1 MLRATV
7 PRALQASLRSARKHS
22 ATSRGGISAGIQT
35 LPETTSMTN
44 KRKTTKNA
52 QMDLVLAMQEV
63 ALQLL
68 GF

>member
-1 MLRATV
+1 MLRAAV
-7 PRALQASLRSARKHS
+7 PRALQASLSARKHS

-35 LPETTSMTN
+35 VPTTTSMTN